1 MWKKLVLIF
10 TVVLATASISLGCSK
25 KITEKN
31 ANSKKVITTQK
42 ATKSADKDINNKV
55 YTSDAKEGKIIRYV
69 KNGKIGYVD
78 AVSGK
83 YITKPIYTKASAM
96 EFGLAVVKKD
106 NHMFYIN
113 EDGKRISKN
122 NYIKAF
128 SFSEAQGNYAR
139 AKIDENTWSIIDRN
153 EKILLKAKLINKLP
167 YATNIATGIT
177 KKGKAFSYAIG
188 RADTNSL
195 IIYKEYDAIE
205 KPHEG
210 KFAMVEKAG
219 KKGVI
224 NFKGENYKLIDTL
237 YQDIN
242 FELYPDSKEMDTYIF
257 RCKKSSGQIDV
268 IVKKIY

>member
-113 EDGKRISKN
+113 EDGKRISEN

-210 KFAMVEKAG
+210 KFAIVEKAG